1 MYRDSLILLLKE
13 GLIMAATAQAQIR
26 LNADIKKE
34 ATALF
39 RTLGL
44 DLSSAINIFLRQSIM
59 RGGLPFSVELPS
71 YNRETLLAMAEAK
84 AIAKG
89 TIKAKKYQSAAELFD
104 ELDAEDA

>member
-84 AIAKG
+84 AIAEG

>member
-1 MYRDSLILLLKE
+1 
-13 GLIMAATAQAQIR
+13 MAATAQAQIR
-26 LNADIKKE
+26 LDAGVKKE

-59 RGGLPFSVELPS
+59 RGGLPFNVELPA

-84 AIAKG
+84 AIAEG
-89 TIKAKKYQSAAELFD
+89 TIKAKKYKSAAELFA
-104 ELDAEDA
+104 ELDSEDA